1 MTCPRPLGE
10 KVKKLVSKPRTL
22 AAFEPPCS
30 ETPPAI
36 LRDPFPAA
44 HGYCAALKPF
54 LSLSGVGTVGGQ
66 GVPRE
71 ASSPGDA
78 KWRSTLTLA
87 LKIRSLN

>member
-22 AAFEPPCS
+22 NLHAPNP
-30 ETPPAI
+30 PPAI

-54 LSLSGVGTVGGQ
+54 LSLSGAGPLRGQ

-78 KWRSTLTLA
+78 KWRSTLTPA